1 MSAPQPPSIPKLAY
15 RIDEAVLATGIS
27 RASLYR
33 DIAGGLLKARKRGG
47 CTIILSVDLQSY
59 LESFPD
65 GR

>member
-1 MSAPQPPSIPKLAY
+1 MSTSETTAIPKLAY

-47 CTIILSVDLQSY
+47 CTIILSADLQFY
-59 LESFPD
+59 LESFPEAV
-65 GR
+65 